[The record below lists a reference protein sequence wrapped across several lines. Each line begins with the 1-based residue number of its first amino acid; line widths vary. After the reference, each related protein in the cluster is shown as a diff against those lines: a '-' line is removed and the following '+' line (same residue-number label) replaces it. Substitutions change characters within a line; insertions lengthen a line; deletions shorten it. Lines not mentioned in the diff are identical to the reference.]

1 MLILIIAKE
10 LVMFQIFT
18 TFLNIITKLP
28 IRILYLISDLL
39 APILYHFVR
48 YRRKVVRRNLINSFP
63 EKPIAEIKKIERKFY
78 RYFCDLFIETLYQ
91 NNMSEDEMLRR
102 VEFVNKE
109 LITDQY
115 NKGKSVMMFT
125 AHYGNWEWMASLSL
139 WLPKDKPACNVYKK
153 LTDKNFDAFMYNL
166 RMRFGSKNIETQQT
180 FRTLL
185 GMKNKALL
193 GTFGMISDQTPT
205 AAGTRHW
212 MTFLH
217 QDTPVLVGAEQ
228 LARKFDYPVMF
239 GSVTRVKRGYYRCE
253 FIMLDEN
260 PKNAP
265 EFEITEKYMKLLEAK
280 INAAP
285 EFWLWTHKRW
295 KHRKPA

>member
-1 MLILIIAKE
+1 MFRLLI
-10 LVMFQIFT
+10 V
-18 TFLNIITKLP
+18 FLNLITRMPLSVV
-28 IRILYLISDLL
+28 YLLSDIL
-39 APILYHFVR
+39 APLIYHVVR
-48 YRRKVVRRNLINSFP
+48 YRRKVVRRNLIKSFP
-63 EKPIAEIKKIERKFY
+63 EKSISEIKKIERKFY
-78 RYFCDLFIETLYQ
+78 RYFCDLFIEALYQ
-91 NNMSEDEMLRR
+91 LNMSEEEMCRR

-109 LITDQY
+109 LITEQY
-115 NKGKSVMMFT
+115 DKGKSVMMFT

-153 LTDKNFDAFMYNL
+153 LKADNFDKFMYNL
-166 RMRFGSKNIETQQT
+166 RMRFGSRNIETQQT

-185 GMKNKALL
+185 SMKNNGQSA
-193 GTFGMISDQTPT
+193 TFGMISDQTPT

-212 MTFLH
+212 MTFLN

-239 GSVTRVKRGYYRCE
+239 GSVSRVKRGYYRCE

-260 PKNAP
+260 PKSAP
-265 EFEITEKYMKLLEAK
+265 EFEITEKYMRLLETK
-280 INAAP
+280 INESP

-295 KHRKPA
+295 KHRKPAGL